1 MSKRT
6 PEEILKSIEDSEVDD
21 EVDRILAMS
30 PEERRRNLE
39 AAGVDISKLHAQADA
54 LHARIQQ
61 TSGGQV
67 GKLSDGSETRKHA
80 NAGEERKPVDAS
92 EQKAVHGGGGNGAQV
107 VKLPGPTRRLPRAR
121 WLALPAAAALT
132 WGAVALMT
140 GVVSV
145 GSGQLSP
152 ESLEAARTLREKA
165 RGECGES
172 KWKACLDDLD
182 AAKTLDPHGEDEAI
196 QRERAA
202 AERALRGAP

>member
-6 PEEILKSIEDSEVDD
+6 PEEILKAIEESEVDD

-54 LHARIQQ
+54 LHDRVQQ
-61 TSGGQV
+61 ASGAHKPADSHEQ
-67 GKLSDGSETRKHA
+67 GKPGDG
-80 NAGEERKPVDAS
+80 G
-92 EQKAVHGGGGNGAQV
+92 EQKATHRGGSNGAQV
-107 VKLPGPTRRLPRAR
+107 VKLQGPTRRLPRAR
-121 WLALPAAAALT
+121 WLALPAAAALA

-145 GSGQLSP
+145 GSGGPSP
-152 ESLEAARTLREKA
+152 ENLEAARSLRDKA
-165 RGECGES
+165 RSECTES
-172 KWKACLDDLD
+172 KWKACLDDLN
-182 AAKTLDPHGEDEAI
+182 AAKKLDPHGEDEAI

-202 AERALRGAP
+202 AENAVRGAP